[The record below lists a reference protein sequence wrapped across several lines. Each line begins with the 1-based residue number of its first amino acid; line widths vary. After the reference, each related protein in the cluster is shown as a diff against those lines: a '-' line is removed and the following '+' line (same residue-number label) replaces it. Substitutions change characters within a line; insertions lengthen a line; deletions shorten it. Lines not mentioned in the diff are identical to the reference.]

1 MFAPLVIA
9 AALGSMAGAADVP
22 APPDGE
28 LVLEIRAKAIYPD
41 DKSFARAGDSGAVTV
56 ASYIYIVPN
65 GCGLGASTNE
75 PTQPLSGGWH
85 VTGRVL
91 QRTGDSLLAR
101 IEWQRLWEQ
110 SQRLPASE
118 PRSMEVW
125 IHSGDSLPLDEI
137 ASSPTEK
144 CKALGARLEATVTD
158 QLIGPPRAHM
168 SGTGVGGARAGG
180 TGSGGGAGSGGGTGA
195 GGARAGA
202 TGGGGTGNG
211 GGTSANMSVGSG
223 GASTGPGF
231 GPGVASTIPLD
242 LDVWLVHT
250 RADGGETTQHQR
262 VSGGQSQFTFQAIT
276 IGTAR
281 GEASVQVQGGV
292 QAVVDVSGERQLRVS
307 VQRQVT
313 GAASS
318 RGTSLSAYQ
327 LPGPDDVYAIELPP
341 LNVKGEM
348 LKADRVSIRVRL
360 AK

>member
-1 MFAPLVIA
+1 MFAPLV
-9 AALGSMAGAADVP
+9 MAEVP
-22 APPDGE
+22 ATPDGE

-41 DKSFARAGDSGAVTV
+41 DKSFARAGDSGTDSV

-65 GCGLGASTNE
+65 GCGLGASNNE
-75 PTQPLSGGWH
+75 PTRPLSAGWH

-137 ASSPTEK
+137 ASTPTAA
-144 CKALGARLEATVTD
+144 CKALGARLEATVND

-168 SGTGVGGARAGG
+168 SGAGVGGARAGGTGGGTGSSGGTGTGGARAGG
-180 TGSGGGAGSGGGTGA
+180 TGSGGGGGTGSGGA
-195 GGARAGA
+195 
-202 TGGGGTGNG
+202 
-211 GGTSANMSVGSG
+211 SANTSVGSG
-223 GASTGPGF
+223 GSTGSSSASAGPAF